1 MDEGSNYAKERKKLG
16 NQYWKQCLL
25 MEKNVYQIAENELYV
40 TNNLDQNFTIRILAW
55 GLAND

>member
-1 MDEGSNYAKERKKLG
+1 
-16 NQYWKQCLL
+16 

-40 TNNLDQNFTIRILAW
+40 DQNFTIRILAW

>member
-1 MDEGSNYAKERKKLG
+1 
-16 NQYWKQCLL
+16 

-40 TNNLDQNFTIRILAW
+40 ANNLDQNFTIRILAW